1 MTDTD
6 DPHADEP
13 QAMAGARAAP
23 GWAHQHRDVAGG
35 WLRPTVFGA
44 MDGLVTNASLIVG
57 VGGSGVAVHTLLL
70 TGFAGLAAGSLS
82 MAAGEYIS
90 VTSQNELTHAETA
103 LERDKIAAFPD
114 AEREE
119 LTETLTRY
127 GLDPALA
134 TQAAT
139 AISARPDTAL
149 RMHTRE
155 ELGVD
160 HEHLPSAWLAAGA
173 SLLAFALGAAIPL
186 LPYLAGARTLL
197 GSLILFGV
205 ALFGGG
211 ATVGVM
217 TQRPALRSGT
227 RQLLLGAFA
236 AAVTFGIGRLI
247 GTSLA

>member
-1 MTDTD
+1 MTDA
-6 DPHADEP
+6 PEP
-13 QAMAGARAAP
+13 EASARAAP
-23 GWAHQHRDVAGG
+23 GWSHQHRDVSGG

-44 MDGLVTNASLIVG
+44 MDGLITNASLIVG
-57 VGGSGVAVHTLLL
+57 VGGGGAAIHTLLL
-70 TGFAGLAAGSLS
+70 TGLAGLAAGSLS

-90 VTSQNELTHAETA
+90 VTSQNELTHAETQ
-103 LERDKIAAFPD
+103 LERDKIAQFPD

-127 GLDPALA
+127 GLDLALA
-134 TQAAT
+134 AQAAT
-139 AISARPDTAL
+139 AISRHPDTAL

-160 HEHLPSAWLAAGA
+160 PDNLPSPWVAAGA
-173 SLLAFALGAAIPL
+173 SLLAFAVGAAIPL

-197 GSLILFGV
+197 GSLIIV
-205 ALFGGG
+205 AIALFGGG

-217 TQRPALRSGT
+217 TQRPVLRSGA
-227 RQLLLGAFA
+227 RQLLLGALA

-247 GTSLA
+247 GTSLT